1 MNRLP
6 SLVGNCHHRWGIPLL
21 WSRRR
26 LGGCCRQF
34 FPLSIIHP
42 NFDDTTRRRSFAVY
56 AVGEGWTGAMT
67 QQYLQASVPG
77 HFDEDPLL
85 LQETNVTVTTTS
97 NQQQQQ
103 QQQQQQYQRP
113 VVIYPYD
120 DIQQVAVGWGTT
132 ALINTQ
138 GRVQLVGRPH
148 DVMTLLRLNRMP
160 TMIRNWIVA
169 QDMNDAVTPV
179 GSAISYLIGW
189 ATGENDNKDTSPSSS
204 SSTSSS
210 SDGSI
215 NTKNTSDWEH
225 AKKYSFLSDWTYL
238 EGNPL
243 MTKQRIHKIACGPGF
258 LAMLEKD
265 GGTLYCMGVNNR
277 GQCGVGTISNNVWT
291 PQPVRGL
298 TRNQKQMTRDD
309 ATVLLPTE
317 QDEPMIQVALGF
329 QHGYALSQKGHVYSW
344 GKAQRGQLGRKV
356 DLDQDPWAGPI
367 PMDERVIQIS
377 AGHHHG
383 ALLTE
388 QGTVYVWGKNMGRD
402 NNNNSNNDHNNNNNK
417 PVVGDALQPEQVL
430 GLPTNIKVQQ
440 ISCGSHHTAM
450 LLQDGSV
457 YAMGIASDEAVPI
470 LEAVELIPPG
480 ILELPLRQFEAHFD
494 RTTVIDKSGTVL
506 QAHLWLD
513 ERLREYAYFTPSYVD
528 TLLDEHNDDFNS
540 TNTNP
545 VGKIRSI
552 HRGWKHTVIV
562 TDK

>member
-6 SLVGNCHHRWGIPLL
+6 SLVGNCHRWWGIPLL
-21 WSRRR
+21 LSRRR
-26 LGGCCRQF
+26 RSGCRH
-34 FPLSIIHP
+34 FPPAFCIVHP
-42 NFDDTTRRRSFAVY
+42 NIDDTTRRRSFAVY

-67 QQYLQASVPG
+67 QRYLQASVPG

-85 LQETNVTVTTTS
+85 QETIATLTTS
-97 NQQQQQ
+97 N
-103 QQQQQQYQRP
+103 QQQQQYQRP
-113 VVIYPYD
+113 VMIYPYD

-160 TMIRNWIVA
+160 TMIRNWIVS

-189 ATGENDNKDTSPSSS
+189 ATGDNDKDKDTSTS
-204 SSTSSS
+204 SSS

-215 NTKNTSDWEH
+215 NTSHWEH

-243 MTKQRIHKIACGPGF
+243 MTNQQRIHQIACGPGF
-258 LAMLEKD
+258 VAMLEKD

-277 GQCGVGTISNNVWT
+277 GQCGVGTVSNNVWT

-298 TRNQKQMTRDD
+298 TQDRKKLTRDD
-309 ATVLLPTE
+309 ATILLPTE

-329 QHGYALSQKGHVYSW
+329 QHGYALSQRGHVYSW
-344 GKAQRGQLGRKV
+344 GKAQRGQLGRMV

-388 QGTVYVWGKNMGRD
+388 QGTVYVWGKNMGRNS
-402 NNNNSNNDHNNNNNK
+402 NNNNHNHK

-430 GLPTNIKVQQ
+430 GLPTHVKVQQ

-470 LEAVELIPPG
+470 LDAVELIPPG
-480 ILELPLRQFEAHFD
+480 LVELPLRQFEAHFD

-513 ERLREYAYFTPSYVD
+513 ERLREYAYFTPSYVE
-528 TLLDEHNDDFNS
+528 TLLDERDDDFNS
-540 TNTNP
+540 TNTLL
-545 VGKIRSI
+545 VGKVRSI

-562 TDK
+562 TDGTNK